1 MRRHIVVTGLGAITP
16 LANDVPGTWQALIEG
31 RSGIDWITRFDAS
44 ELDTR
49 IAGEV
54 KGFDP
59 RDHMDRKEARRLD
72 RFTQFAVAATREALT
87 DAGLAIGRDLADRV
101 AVVIGSGA
109 GGLATFLAQIDV
121 AERRGIRRVS
131 PFFIPMMLTD
141 TAAGQVAITFGARG
155 PNMAVVA
162 ACATGTAA
170 IGEAAALIARG
181 DADVAIAGAADAIIT
196 PIVIAGFNNMK
207 VLSTRNGDPARACRP
222 FDATRDGF
230 VLGEGAGI
238 VILETLDHARRRGAH
253 IYGEVVG
260 YGATADAT
268 HMAAPPEDGNGIARA
283 MEMALRR
290 AEILPE
296 EVEYVNAHGTGTFL
310 NDTIETTAMKRVFNE
325 HAHRVAISST
335 KSMMG
340 HLMGAAGAVEAIV
353 CLKAMETGQ
362 IPPTINYEHPDP
374 ACDLD
379 YVPNQVREAR
389 VEIAMSNSLGL
400 GGHNASLLLRAVN
413 GEEV

>member
-1 MRRHIVVTGLGAITP
+1 MKRRVVVTGLGAVTP
-16 LANDVPGTWQALIEG
+16 LANDVHGTWQALIEG
-31 RSGIDWITRFDAS
+31 RSGIDWITQFDAS
-44 ELDTR
+44 DLDTR

-54 KGFDP
+54 KNFDP
-59 RDHMDRKEARRLD
+59 RDYMDRKEARRLD

-87 DAGLAIGRDLADRV
+87 DAGLTIHRELADRV

-109 GGLATFLAQIDV
+109 GGLATFLAQIEV
-121 AERRGIRRVS
+121 AAKRGVRRVS

-181 DADVAIAGAADAIIT
+181 DADVTIAGGSDAIIN

-207 VLSTRNGDPARACRP
+207 ALSTHNDDPARACRP

-238 VILETLDHARRRGAH
+238 VILESLDHAHKRGAR
-253 IYGEVVG
+253 IYAEVVG

-268 HMAAPPEDGNGIARA
+268 HMAAPAEGGDGIARA
-283 MEMALRR
+283 MEMALHR
-290 AEILPE
+290 AKLLPD
-296 EVEYVNAHGTGTFL
+296 EVEYVNAHGTGTRL
-310 NDTIETTAMKRVFNE
+310 NDVGETQALKRVFGE
-325 HAHRVAISST
+325 HAYRLPVSSS

-353 CLKAMETGQ
+353 CLKAIESGR
-362 IPPTINYEHPDP
+362 IPPTINYQHPDP
-374 ACDLD
+374 ECDLD
-379 YVPNQVREAR
+379 YVPNEAREAR
-389 VEIAMSNSLGL
+389 VEVTMSNSLGL
-400 GGHNASLLLRAVN
+400 GGHNASVIFRALN
-413 GEEV
+413 GA